1 MAVKACHEI
10 IPDAK
15 IGCMILGMPVY
26 PLNPSPEDM
35 WETLNKE
42 RENFFFSDIQVRGY
56 YPSYSKDF

>member
-26 PLNPSPEDM
+26 PLKPSPEDM

-42 RENFFFSDIQVRGY
+42 RENFSFQIFKFAVIILIF
-56 YPSYSKDF
+56 KKIL